1 MMHGPWGGRG
11 GTAAEHE
18 VRDGAHGEG
27 AHPAVGLG
35 GHRPGPPAGLH
46 AQEEDRHRPPRHI
59 LRHPRDGSLAGV
71 SDSERD
77 AGVAV
82 HNRVDDSAAEAWS
95 EFRSEHVESKDIKIL
110 NDGVVEDVAKVP
122 NATRAV
128 KAYDNSDNAYPGG
141 LA

>member
-1 MMHGPWGGRG
+1 
-11 GTAAEHE
+11 
-18 VRDGAHGEG
+18 
-27 AHPAVGLG
+27 
-35 GHRPGPPAGLH
+35 
-46 AQEEDRHRPPRHI
+46 
-59 LRHPRDGSLAGV
+59 
-71 SDSERD
+71 
-77 AGVAV
+77 VAV